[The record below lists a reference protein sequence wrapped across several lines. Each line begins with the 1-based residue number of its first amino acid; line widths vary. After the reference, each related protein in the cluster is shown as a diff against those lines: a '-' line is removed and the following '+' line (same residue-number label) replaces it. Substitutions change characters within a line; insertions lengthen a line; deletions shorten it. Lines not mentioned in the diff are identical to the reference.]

1 MCPLSTLISSLARG
15 PLMKWR
21 VLIPL
26 RGVASTWNRESLL
39 GSSWEAGQSI
49 ADELPSRGP
58 QALARRR
65 AEALGEA
72 RGERAWRGLPV
83 GCRTGQM
90 GMSSGLLPLR
100 ASRA

>member
-1 MCPLSTLISSLARG
+1 MCPLNILISSLARG

-26 RGVASTWNRESLL
+26 RGVAAPGTGSLFSEALGKPARALQMNCLL
-39 GSSWEAGQSI
+39 GA
-49 ADELPSRGP
+49 P

-65 AEALGEA
+65 AEALGEV

-83 GCRTGQM
+83 GCRTGH
-90 GMSSGLLPLR
+90 PALR
-100 ASRA
+100 ASSH